1 MGRRLPPIDVHSHVS
16 STASPL
22 DLERLGAV
30 VFAATRSLD
39 EYEAVKGRNDP
50 VIIWGV
56 GCHPGVIASQEKYN
70 EVKFEALIKS
80 TSFVSE
86 VGLDG
91 RSKIPI
97 EVQERVFNSILH
109 IVQRSPRIVSIH
121 SSGAVEQVLDA
132 LSRVPVKGA
141 VLHWWRGNTSQTQR
155 AIDLGCYFSV
165 NWAGMKH
172 KDHISLIPLE
182 RILTETDHPY
192 GDRGASD
199 PRQPGSVVDTEKKLA
214 DLTHREPGEIR
225 NQIWLNFATLVH
237 AATVQHLLPGP
248 VQRMI
253 DYVRRSPSFKK

>member
-1 MGRRLPPIDVHSHVS
+1 MGRRLPPIDLHSHVS
-16 STASPL
+16 STVSPV

-39 EYEAVKGRNDP
+39 EYKTVKERNDP
-50 VIIWGV
+50 VTIWGV
-56 GCHPGVIASQEKYN
+56 GCHPEVPASQEKYN
-70 EVKFEALIKS
+70 EVKFEALIQS

-97 EVQERVFNSILH
+97 EVQERVFNSIIH

-172 KDHISLIPLE
+172 REHISLIPLE

-192 GDRGASD
+192 GDRGASG
-199 PRQPGSVVDTEKKLA
+199 PRQPGSVVGTEKKLA
-214 DLTHREPGEIR
+214 DLHHLEAGKIR
-225 NQIWLNFATLVH
+225 NQIWLNFATLVE
-237 AATVQHLLPGP
+237 AADVQHLLPGP
-248 VQRMI
+248 VQRMVDFI
-253 DYVRRSPSFKK
+253 RRSPSFKK